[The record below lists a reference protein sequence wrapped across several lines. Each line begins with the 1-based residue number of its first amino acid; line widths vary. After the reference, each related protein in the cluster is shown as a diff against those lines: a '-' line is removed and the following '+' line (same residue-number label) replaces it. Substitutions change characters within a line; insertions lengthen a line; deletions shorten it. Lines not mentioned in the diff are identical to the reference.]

1 MKSIIILPVNERNS
15 LMRNGFAITCIAVL
29 LNGAVDA
36 DITLKPGPA
45 VIPCYDMYEIT
56 LESDS
61 PVKDNPF
68 TDIEVHAVFTPE
80 GSSPIEVDGF
90 CDEQEGR
97 CFRVRFCP
105 SLAETKYTFVLTTN
119 LADHKKYSG
128 SFQTT
133 KPEGMEP
140 VIVNPD
146 KPRHFQFASSGKPFY
161 HMGLTAYHLLDPSND
176 DRQIEELLDYCVRYG
191 FNKVRFLLTGYPR
204 DNDTRSPNEYKI
216 EGDPWKLPNY
226 GAPPGQV
233 NPLPAWLGK
242 PHAYDFTRFN
252 VAYWQKADRAIE
264 AMRDRGIVA
273 TCIVTIEKQGLP
285 KEYGIFT
292 KHEKRL
298 YRYAVARLAAFSNA
312 WWDLGNE
319 HNEYRKPDWAPT
331 MGDLMKRWDPYD
343 RPRSAHAY
351 AEWLYG
357 DQSWADYIITQQ
369 YGNCSEVNQWV
380 LKYRHIAKPYINEEY
395 GYEGILNEPKH
406 GMNTNWV
413 RKCHWS
419 IALAG
424 GYATYGD
431 WTAGT
436 PFYTGQ
442 IGQGK
447 APAQL
452 RYLRQTF
459 ESLPYPLM
467 EPYNELVGKNAFCL
481 AKEGEVYL
489 VYIPDGKETVLRT
502 TPATPGYKVTWINP
516 RTGRQINPRK
526 TATETITLRPPS
538 IDDWAAIIRINL

>member
-1 MKSIIILPVNERNS
+1 
-15 LMRNGFAITCIAVL
+15 MRNGFVIICFIVLITGSVH
-29 LNGAVDA
+29 A
-36 DITLKPGPA
+36 DMTLRSGPA
-45 VIPCYDMYEIT
+45 VIPCYDMYEIA

-61 PVKDNPF
+61 PVKGNPF
-68 TDIEVHAVFTPE
+68 TDIEVRAVFTPE
-80 GSSPIEVDGF
+80 GGSPIEVDGF
-90 CDEQEGR
+90 CDEQKGR

-105 SLAETKYTFVLTTN
+105 SIAETKYTFVLTTN
-119 LADHKKYSG
+119 LANNKKYTD

-133 KPEGMEP
+133 SPEGMEP

-176 DRQIEELLDYCVRYG
+176 DRQIEELVDYCVQHG

-204 DNDTRSPNEYKI
+204 DNDTRNPNEYTF

-226 GAPPGQV
+226 GALPGEL
-233 NPLPAWLGK
+233 NPLPAWFGK
-242 PHAYDFTRFN
+242 PHEYDFTRFN
-252 VAYWQKADRAIE
+252 VTYWQKADRAIE

-285 KEYGIFT
+285 KEYGVLT
-292 KHEKRL
+292 DHEKRL
-298 YRYAVARLAAFSNA
+298 YRYAVARLAAYSNV

-319 HNEYRKPDWAPT
+319 HNEYRKPDWAAK
-331 MGDLMKRWDPYD
+331 MGDLMKKWDPYD
-343 RPRSAHAY
+343 RPCSAHAY
-351 AEWLYG
+351 ADWLYG
-357 DQSWADYIITQQ
+357 DQSWAGYIITQQ
-369 YGNCSEVNQWV
+369 YGNCVEVNQWV
-380 LKYRHIAKPYINEEY
+380 LKYRPIAKPYVNEEY
-395 GYEGILNEPKH
+395 GYEGVLDEPKH
-406 GMNTNWV
+406 GLNADWV
-413 RKCHWS
+413 RKCQWS

-431 WTAGT
+431 WTAGS

-467 EPYNELVGKNAFCL
+467 EPHNELVGKNAFCL

-489 VYIPDGKETVLRT
+489 VYIPDGKETVLHASS
-502 TPATPGYKVTWINP
+502 ATQGYKVTWINP
-516 RTGRQINPRK
+516 RAGRQINPRK
-526 TATETITLRPPS
+526 TVTETITLRPPS
-538 IDDWAAIIRINL
+538 VEDWVALIRIHSQRQINE